1 MDKERLKKVATAGTG
16 GVGIVGIFFMLH
28 GDIKAEIKQSL
39 YKIEETI
46 ERVTVLETRE
56 KIMWKNIEAD
66 IKEIKEDV
74 KFMRREALKK

>member
-1 MDKERLKKVATAGTG
+1 MDKEKLKKVATGTG
-16 GVGIVGIFFMLH
+16 GVSIIGVLLMLH
-28 GDIKAEIKQSL
+28 SDIRAEIKTGLS
-39 YKIEETI
+39 KIEAVV

-74 KFMRREALKK
+74 KYMRRIGEKK